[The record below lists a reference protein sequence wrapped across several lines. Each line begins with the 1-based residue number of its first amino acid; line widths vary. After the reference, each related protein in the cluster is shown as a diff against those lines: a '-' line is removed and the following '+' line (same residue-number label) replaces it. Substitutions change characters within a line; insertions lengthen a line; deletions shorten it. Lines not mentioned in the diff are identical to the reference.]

1 MVYIMSLAI
10 VGICLR
16 GKNRGELVRYTV
28 IKYCSY
34 EVTQIITR
42 YLHSTDMMGED
53 DTISTTVVFPDGM
66 EMDVKLCGARD
77 DYPWTEAVL
86 FNHGSEVCCTEVYD
100 EFFGVWELSDDDNEY
115 VVILKTQLPVGT
127 RVTVYDNFAWGKS
140 GVITQVGYDGHDD
153 LYVIDLDDGGDIIV
167 MDDEFEVER

>member
-1 MVYIMSLAI
+1 MVCIMSLVI

-16 GKNRGELVRYTV
+16 GKNRGELVKYTV
-28 IKYCSY
+28 TKYCSY
-34 EVTQIITR
+34 EMAQIITR

-53 DTISTTVVFPDGM
+53 DTISTTVVFPNGM
-66 EMDVKLCGARD
+66 EMDIKLCGAKD

-86 FNHGSEVCCTEVYD
+86 FNHGSEVCCTDVHD
-100 EFFGVWELSDDDNEY
+100 KFFGVWELSNDDNEY
-115 VVILKTQLPVGT
+115 IVILEAQLPVGT
-127 RVTVYDNFAWGKS
+127 RVVVYDEEHYNKR

-153 LYVIDLDDGGDIIV
+153 LYVIDLDDGGDIVV

>member
-1 MVYIMSLAI
+1 MSLVI

-16 GKNRGELVRYTV
+16 GKNRGELVKYTV
-28 IKYCSY
+28 TKYCSY
-34 EVTQIITR
+34 KVAQIITR

-53 DTISTTVVFPDGM
+53 DMLSVTVVFPNGI
-66 EMDVKLCGARD
+66 EMDIKLCGARD

-86 FNHGSEVCCTEVYD
+86 FDHGSEVCCTDVSN
-100 EFFGVWELSDDDNEY
+100 EFFGIWELSDDNNEY
-115 VVILKTQLPVGT
+115 VAILKAQLPVGT
-127 RVTVYDNFAWGKS
+127 RVVVHEEEQRSKR

-153 LYVIDLDDGGDIIV
+153 LYVIDLDDGGDVVV